1 MMRWER
7 KPAPRGANVS
17 FTFEG
22 RPITAHQGETL
33 AAALLAAGITSFGA
47 TREGQPRMPLCNM
60 GTCFDCAVTVD
71 GQRLVRACLTD
82 VCEGLCV
89 TRHQAS

>member
-1 MMRWER
+1 MMIWER
-7 KPAPRGANVS
+7 KPAPRSRTVS

-22 RPITAHQGETL
+22 HPVTAHEGETR
-33 AAALLAAGITSFGA
+33 ATALLAAGFAAFGA

-60 GTCFDCAVTVD
+60 GTCFDCAVSVD
-71 GQRLVRACLTD
+71 GQRLVRACLTEVRD
-82 VCEGLCV
+82 GLHV

>member
-7 KPAPRGANVS
+7 KPAPRGTTVS

-22 RPITAHQGETL
+22 RSVAAQAGETL
-33 AAALLAAGITSFGA
+33 AAALLAAGIIGFGA
-47 TREGQPRMPLCNM
+47 TREGRPRMPMCNM

-82 VCEGLCV
+82 VRDGLCV